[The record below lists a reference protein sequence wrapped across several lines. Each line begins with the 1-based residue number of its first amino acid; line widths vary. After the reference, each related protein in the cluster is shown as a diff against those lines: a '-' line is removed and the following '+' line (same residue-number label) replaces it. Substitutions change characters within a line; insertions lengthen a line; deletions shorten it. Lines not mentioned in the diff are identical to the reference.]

1 MSDWGSCEQEV
12 KQSPVDATTE
22 ALVSAMNAL
31 GIESCKKDSGTVCGA
46 SLRGIG
52 CKTTTNEVG
61 CEKIEIIA
69 TTISEMHRMLN
80 CVLQQMMNKSTSI
93 INSGQTVNITQQGL
107 CIMDCGKGLT
117 VTQTMK
123 VLNLNVQQAMA
134 EMETEISESLTDMM
148 KEMMEKTAAEITTS
162 ETAVDVD
169 KSLTLAISQ
178 LDTEASNI
186 IKSTISNILESNID
200 AAQTL
205 NFTCGIDGKDLDLM
219 TARAFESGIDPQSL
233 MGLGGSFRADEC
245 VFNQDIQIDN
255 LAQQMITSI
264 MAKTLALPAVNEF
277 MEVVNEE
284 IVPPGDEAAM
294 EPWQIVLLVGGGLL
308 VLFMFLYLIFK

>member
-12 KQSPVDATTE
+12 KQSPQDATTE

-31 GIESCKKDSGTVCGA
+31 GIESCTKGSTRICA
-46 SLRGIG
+46 ATLIG
-52 CKTTTNEVG
+52 GGCSTTKTEVG
-61 CEKIEIIA
+61 CEKVEIIA

-80 CVLQQMMNKSTSI
+80 CVLQQMMNKSTST
-93 INSGQTVNITQQGL
+93 INAGQTVNITAQGL
-107 CIMDCGKGLT
+107 CQMECKKGLL
-117 VTQTMK
+117 VSQTMK

-134 EMETEISESLTDMM
+134 ELETEISESLTDMM

-162 ETAVDVD
+162 QTADDVD

-186 IKSTISNILESNID
+186 IKSTISNVLESNID

-219 TARAFESGIDPQSL
+219 TARAFEYGIDPQSL
-233 MGLGGSFRADEC
+233 MGLGGSFKADDC

-277 MEVVNEE
+277 MDDVNEE
-284 IVPPGDEAAM
+284 IVPPTARM
-294 EPWQIVLLVGGGLL
+294 EPWQIGLL
-308 VLFMFLYLIFK
+308 VTGGLFVLFIFLYLIFK